1 MAALEEQHLLADRAL
16 GYVELY
22 GAYTETEARY
32 RVDRLM
38 ELWGRMDSDDRQLF
52 CLDPAAVDWAT
63 YVRDIH
69 LPSIIEHARVRTTP
83 GKSTQPSR
91 TERARKAILSPIAIW
106 LRSISRTR

>member
-1 MAALEEQHLLADRAL
+1 MAGTLPIRGRRADWIAALEERHLLADRAL

-32 RVDRLM
+32 RVDRLL
-38 ELWGRMDSDDRQLF
+38 ELWDRLDAEDRAAF
-52 CLDPAAVDWAT
+52 SFDPAVVDWDT

-83 GKSTQPSR
+83 GAVAPAQPV
-91 TERARKAILSPIAIW
+91 
-106 LRSISRTR
+106 